1 MSVLVTKHPYI
12 LGKKALSMK
21 RNIFFRRTTDDYFYF
36 NIFQCHTIFHILVEN
51 CLRKGT
57 ADIHSEMLSFGSFIC
72 QLNVQPCVGVT
83 MFMLLIDSPLCQG

>member
-57 ADIHSEMLSFGSFIC
+57 AEMLSSGSFIC
-72 QLNVQPCVGVT
+72 QLNVQPRVGVT
-83 MFMLLIDSPLCQG
+83 MFMLLIDPPLCQG